1 MQAWKVGFSET
12 GDIALIELDIPDD
25 ATRLLYGPN
34 NSLTQSGKCDFADV
48 ISITSMDSTHKWHKV
63 EKAYSAYD
71 FNFIYK
77 VGTRIY
83 ADCFTKDYLDECTP
97 GIHYFHHREVAAAY
111 AWTGWFRIKQ
121 HAFWATLQS
130 QSFEEYK
137 KHIDLRYQTL
147 RAEEKTQFMKEL
159 CDSLRESFG
168 EEDASAS
175 ND

>member
-25 ATRLLYGPN
+25 ATRLLYGWD
-34 NSLTQSGKCDFADV
+34 SLSCPTSGKCDFADV
-48 ISITSMDSTHKWHKV
+48 ISITAMDSTDGAHKV

-77 VGTRIY
+77 VGARVY
-83 ADCFTKDYLDECTP
+83 ADRFVEDPFDECTP
-97 GIHYFHHREVAAAY
+97 GIHYFHIKGAAAAF
-111 AWTGWFRIKQ
+111 AWIGWFRTKQ
-121 HAFWATLQS
+121 HEFWAKLQS
-130 QSFEEYK
+130 QSLEEYK
-137 KHIDLRYQTL
+137 KHEEIK

-168 EEDASAS
+168 EDNGSTS
-175 ND
+175 